1 MENNQ
6 SEKITPTTRL
16 FAGSQQQF
24 TPTTPTT
31 TTTHDKNKIE
41 IRATTNKQ
49 TKSRAYDLGFGVYP
63 TRRRSSSSSSSNDAA
78 KVGICK
84 LRTYGLVFWSFVCL
98 F

>member
-31 TTTHDKNKIE
+31 TTHDKNKIE

-49 TKSRAYDLGFGVYP
+49 NKQTNKKPGV
-63 TRRRSSSSSSSNDAA
+63 
-78 KVGICK
+78 
-84 LRTYGLVFWSFVCL
+84 
-98 F
+98 